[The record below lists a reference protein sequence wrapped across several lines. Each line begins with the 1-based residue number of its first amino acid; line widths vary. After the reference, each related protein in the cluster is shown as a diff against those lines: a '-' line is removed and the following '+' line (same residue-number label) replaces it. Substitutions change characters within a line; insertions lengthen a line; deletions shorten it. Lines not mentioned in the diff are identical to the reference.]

1 MRVITREK
9 KRGLDTQIQQIIN
22 KRTKKYVEDAD
33 DPPQQTAAIFG
44 SGRQLFQQKSI
55 KSTKQSL
62 RNVEIFIGMPRAG
75 APTFQIHFHEKK
87 IKIKTSPPG
96 GTRIQLI
103 RFFFFIKMPNDEKM
117 NQIPWKF
124 SAAKSQG
131 PRRPHGK
138 VVGDNRQIIP
148 ANYHS
153 GDTPINQRSQIATRL
168 TNFNHF
174 KIL

>member
-1 MRVITREK
+1 MDRTNTSRQTWKIPAGYDVHQVPPGGLGNKMRVITREK

-103 RFFFFIKMPNDEKM
+103 RFFF
-117 NQIPWKF
+117 
-124 SAAKSQG
+124 S
-131 PRRPHGK
+131 
-138 VVGDNRQIIP
+138 
-148 ANYHS
+148 
-153 GDTPINQRSQIATRL
+153 
-168 TNFNHF
+168 
-174 KIL
+174 